1 MKHQLEVIAEIAQ
14 GFEGS
19 YQLTNNIIK
28 SAINSGVKS
37 IKFQMVFADE
47 LATKN
52 YLHYKL
58 FKKLEMSFK
67 EWNNISNYTSK
78 NNIKLYFD
86 IFGQKSLKFCERL
99 KVEGVKIHPTDCLNY
114 SLLKKVAQSKIK
126 KIILGIGG
134 YHLSKINKAI
144 QILSNKD
151 LVIMLGFQS
160 YPTFVKSNNLKNIK
174 ITSLQFNNRKISIGF
189 ADHEAEGLIKSQL
202 LSTLALGAGAT
213 VIEKH
218 FTISKSLKHED
229 NESAL
234 EANEFSHF
242 IKTLNE
248 VYLGYSENSEIDKY
262 SISNQE
268 KNYLKVIKRN
278 VVANKNIKKNS
289 LIKISDLTLKR
300 TGDKDIIYSLQD
312 CIGKI
317 CRQDIKKNNSLKKKY
332 LR

>member
-1 MKHQLEVIAEIAQ
+1 M
-14 GFEGS
+14 
-19 YQLTNNIIK
+19 II
-28 SAINSGVKS
+28 
-37 IKFQMVFADE
+37 
-47 LATKN
+47 
-52 YLHYKL
+52 
-58 FKKLEMSFK
+58 
-67 EWNNISNYTSK
+67 
-78 NNIKLYFD
+78 NIK
-86 IFGQKSLKFCERL
+86 E
-99 KVEGVKIHPTDCLNY
+99 EGLETTILRELNE
-114 SLLKKVAQSKIK
+114 SNIKNFFFLDQSFPYLIK
-126 KIILGIGG
+126 KSKL
-134 YHLSKINKAI
+134 LSKI
-144 QILSNKD
+144 
-151 LVIMLGFQS
+151 
-160 YPTFVKSNNLKNIK
+160 
-174 ITSLQFNNRKISIGF
+174 
-189 ADHEAEGLIKSQL
+189 
-202 LSTLALGAGAT
+202 ALGDGAT